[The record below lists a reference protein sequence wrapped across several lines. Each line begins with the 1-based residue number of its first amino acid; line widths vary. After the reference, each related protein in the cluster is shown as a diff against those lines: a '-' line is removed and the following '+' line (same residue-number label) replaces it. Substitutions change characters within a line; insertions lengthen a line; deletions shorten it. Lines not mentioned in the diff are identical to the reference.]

1 VVESPVFCEVI
12 TMLTGKRIAAFLLTV
27 FLPALALGQVPK
39 TPAAENGYTKY
50 TQHEQVAAFLQ
61 ALDNASRELTVQ
73 VVGHTGPAKDFPG
86 ADLYLCVITDE
97 GAATPAALNRKKP
110 TFMVTASQHGNEQS
124 AKEAALALVRDLS
137 VGDLKH
143 LLKRM
148 NFLVIPQANPYGNFV
163 NRRQNE
169 QNLDLNRDH
178 VKLESPETRAIHAV
192 FRAWMP
198 EMTLD
203 MHEKGDDYYRVSTG
217 AVSNI
222 NIDPAIERFSR
233 DKLFP
238 AIARYVEALKFTWF
252 EYLVTEAMGSQGA
265 AGAPEPRQQPG
276 GPPPEMLTRPST
288 TDLND
293 GRNSPGI
300 YNTISFIQECASRHD
315 LPTLKER
322 SAWQYA
328 GLLGLIHGLLD
339 NGSEAMALVRNART
353 SLLARAK
360 RPGPGD
366 VVHLRMEYVREPT
379 GATLDLKS
387 FERPARG
394 AAAQP
399 ATAEP
404 GEPKVVTQTVKN
416 WFPKVESR
424 LSVERP
430 GGYLIPADRQDI
442 VDTLLAHGIQVST
455 VSAGSKIDVESYR
468 ITELV
473 PSTEDYVAPTK
484 ISVEKK
490 TQRAEVHKGDFFVSV
505 VQPAANLIP
514 SLLEP
519 QSEYGLI
526 RYRVYKLVP
535 EVGATFPI
543 LRVRKGVRVPVVA
556 YRKQ

>member
-1 VVESPVFCEVI
+1 MS
-12 TMLTGKRIAAFLLTV
+12 LGKLIAASLAILFVPSLT
-27 FLPALALGQVPK
+27 LGQTVK
-39 TPAAENGYTKY
+39 TPAEENGYAKY
-50 TQHEQVAAFLQ
+50 TQHEQVAAFLH
-61 ALDNASRELTVQ
+61 ALDKASRELTVQ
-73 VVGHTGPAKDFPG
+73 VIGHTGPAKDFPG
-86 ADLYLCVITDE
+86 ADLYLCVVTDE
-97 GAATPAALNRKKP
+97 GSATPAALNRKKP

-137 VGDLKH
+137 VGNLKP
-143 LLKRM
+143 LLRRM
-148 NFLVIPQANPYGNFV
+148 NFLVIPQTNPYGNFV
-163 NRRQNE
+163 DRRQNE

-178 VKLESPETRAIHAV
+178 VKLESPETRAIHAA

-198 EMTLD
+198 EVTLD

-217 AVSNI
+217 CVSNI
-222 NIDPAIERFSR
+222 NVDPAIERFSR
-233 DKLFP
+233 ERLFP

-252 EYLVTEAMGSQGA
+252 EYLVTEAIGSQGA
-265 AGAPEPRQQPG
+265 AGAPEPRPQAGQPL
-276 GPPPEMLTRPST
+276 EMLTRPST

-315 LPTLKER
+315 LATLKDR

-328 GLLGLIHGLLD
+328 GLLGLMHAVLD
-339 NGSEAMALVRNART
+339 NSSEAMALVRNARA

-366 VVHLRMEYVREPT
+366 VVHLRMEYVRDPS
-379 GATLDLKS
+379 GATLELRS

-394 AAAQP
+394 AGAQP
-399 ATAEP
+399 ATAER
-404 GEPKVVTQTVKN
+404 KVVAQTVRN

-430 GGYLIPADRQDI
+430 GGYLIPADRLDI

-455 VSAGSKIDVESYR
+455 VSVGSKIDVESYR
-468 ITELV
+468 ITEIV
-473 PSTEDYVAPTK
+473 PAGEDYVAPTK

-490 TQRAEVHKGDFFVSV
+490 TTRVDVQKGDFFVSV
-505 VQPAANLIP
+505 AQPAANLIP
-514 SLLEP
+514 ALLEP

-526 RYRVYKLVP
+526 RYRSYHLVP

-543 LRVRKGVRVPVVA
+543 ARVAKGVRVPVVA
-556 YRKQ
+556 YRKQR